1 METYDILALS
11 LGGFVLIVFFIIAIR
26 HESLKLGLNHFLFGL
41 KDLKS
46 NSFSATLIASGT
58 SLATVVFFF
67 LTTGK
72 MYGLWLIIAPISY
85 SFGLLL
91 LKRIFEK
98 ISNEIPY
105 DQLGTIS
112 QFLEYRTGSKLLGL
126 LADLCSVLGFIA
138 ILLIEVIIGVQIFNY
153 FVEVE
158 NIQLFAFISI
168 MVIIS
173 VYVLHGGYRAV
184 IESDQWQYRLM
195 VAGIYILFFYVLY
208 IILIKPE
215 NIIYSFGN
223 RLLGETKFPAL
234 GVFLLNVLFV
244 NIFTPTSQLSTW
256 QRFAASSSKEDALKG
271 LNSGLLKI
279 LLLWL
284 ALTFSGIVF
293 SSISNNISSTKDIF
307 TIITNIDIA
316 GKYIVFPLLFSGML
330 AALLSTAD
338 TGLITIIYSIS
349 HSNFTPINTQNKNQ
363 KFIISSVIIIGAIVT
378 LIYILIRKSVGV
390 DLLSIIFTLFG
401 QLCIL
406 GPPIF
411 LSILTSRK
419 INTFGVYLICTGILI
434 SIFTLWFTSFYG
446 MATSNFILSQS
457 ATPISISISLIF
469 SIVTWLFCIKKEV

>member
-1 METYDILALS
+1 METYYILALS
-11 LGGFVLIVFFIIAIR
+11 LGCFVLIVFFIIAIR

-223 RLLGETKFPAL
+223 
-234 GVFLLNVLFV
+234 
-244 NIFTPTSQLSTW
+244 
-256 QRFAASSSKEDALKG
+256 
-271 LNSGLLKI
+271 
-279 LLLWL
+279 
-284 ALTFSGIVF
+284 
-293 SSISNNISSTKDIF
+293 
-307 TIITNIDIA
+307 
-316 GKYIVFPLLFSGML
+316 
-330 AALLSTAD
+330 
-338 TGLITIIYSIS
+338 
-349 HSNFTPINTQNKNQ
+349 
-363 KFIISSVIIIGAIVT
+363 
-378 LIYILIRKSVGV
+378 
-390 DLLSIIFTLFG
+390 
-401 QLCIL
+401 
-406 GPPIF
+406 
-411 LSILTSRK
+411 
-419 INTFGVYLICTGILI
+419 
-434 SIFTLWFTSFYG
+434 
-446 MATSNFILSQS
+446 
-457 ATPISISISLIF
+457 
-469 SIVTWLFCIKKEV
+469 